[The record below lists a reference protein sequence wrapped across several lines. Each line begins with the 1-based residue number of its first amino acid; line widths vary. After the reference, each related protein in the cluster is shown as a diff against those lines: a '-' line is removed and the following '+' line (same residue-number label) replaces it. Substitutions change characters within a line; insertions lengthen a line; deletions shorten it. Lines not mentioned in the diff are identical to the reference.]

1 MKRNRRPD
9 WRRIKS
15 LRNYTFDEAARTLG
29 VHRQT
34 VRHWVSYQGL
44 PAITDQRP
52 FLIVGS
58 DLIAFLK
65 KRRVDGKRMCD
76 EGEMFCLKCRLPRK
90 PAEGIVEYVPAT
102 ASRGT
107 LSAICPTCTT
117 LMWRFVSAS
126 RLPDLE
132 RQFGVSLQPRQQRL
146 DDTARPG
153 LSCHLVVED

>member
-15 LRNYTFDEAARTLG
+15 LRNFTYEEAARTLG

-34 VRHWVSYQGL
+34 VRHWVSDQGL

-52 FLIVGS
+52 ILIVGS

-65 KRRVDGKRMCD
+65 KRRVAGKRRCGA
-76 EGEMFCLKCRLPRK
+76 GEMYCLKCRQPRR
-90 PAEGIVEYVPAT
+90 PVEGLIEYVPAT

-107 LSAICPTCTT
+107 LSAICPACTT

-126 RLPDLE
+126 RLREVE
-132 RQFGVSLQPRQQRL
+132 RQFGVSLRPPHERL
-146 DDTARPG
+146 DDTARPS
-153 LSCHLVVED
+153 LSCHLVDED